1 MAFLGLGAMEGL
13 VAAEEGGALSSSS
26 RFLGGSSGLFS
37 GASKL
42 FTSHNIMNGV
52 TIMSTITKTSYSIL
66 SSTEGMVISA
76 ITGLL
81 TIISIMKKK

>member
-13 VAAEEGGALSSSS
+13 VAAEEGGALASSS

-42 FTSHNIMNGV
+42 FTSNKIMNGV
-52 TIMSTITKTSYSIL
+52 TIMSTLKRTSYSIL

-76 ITGLL
+76 ITGIF